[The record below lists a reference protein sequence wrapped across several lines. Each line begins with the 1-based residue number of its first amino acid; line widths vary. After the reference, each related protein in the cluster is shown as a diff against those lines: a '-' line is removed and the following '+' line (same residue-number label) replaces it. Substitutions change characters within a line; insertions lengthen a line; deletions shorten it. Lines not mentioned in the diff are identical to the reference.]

1 VKKIGHTIGTA
12 ADTIRLLNIALEHE
26 WAVSF
31 EYLLHAYSMPKGR
44 FFYEDPVMKQ
54 KTDSR
59 AQTIQIGIDEMYHAL
74 QLGVIITQMGGVP
87 SFKTD
92 EVIRYPKIIDNLK
105 RDKATEDLVTDLYQT
120 ARFKKGAYPKVL
132 NMILNI
138 SYDEVRHS
146 RQFDVMIETL
156 EKQGQAGE
164 FCFQANPE
172 VDRRKD
178 AALLHEIMRLE
189 NELMHRYLKYVILFS
204 GHQDLSQ
211 RLFKNSINHMRHWD
225 KNAGLLVKMG
235 SVILIE
241 NADKASSGEEKS
253 LRPMPVSYPGRSRL
267 SALKSLVPAEQNLIA
282 KYEQLVAMVPDG
294 EIKDELKI
302 HLALKRE
309 HLFTQEWLLQNAR
322 MIKGLD

>member
-12 ADTIRLLNIALEHE
+12 ADTIKLLNIALEHE

-54 KTDSR
+54 KTDVRS
-59 AQTIQIGIDEMYHAL
+59 QTIQIGIDEMYHAL
-74 QLGVIITQMGGVP
+74 QLGIIILQMGGVP

-92 EVIRYPKIIDNLK
+92 EVIRYPKIIDNLQ

-120 ARFKKGAYPKVL
+120 VRFKKGAYPKVL

-146 RQFDVMIETL
+146 RQFEVMIETL
-156 EKQGQAGE
+156 EKDGQAGAL
-164 FCFQANPE
+164 CFQADPA
-172 VDRRKD
+172 VDRRED
-178 AALLHEIMRLE
+178 AALLHEIMRQE

-225 KNAGLLVKMG
+225 KNAGLLIKMG
-235 SVILIE
+235 SVIRIE
-241 NADKASSGEEKS
+241 NAERAASGEEKS

-267 SALKSLVPAEQNLIA
+267 SALKTLVPAEQNLIA
-282 KYEQLVAMVPDG
+282 QYEQLLAMVPDG
-294 EIKDELKI
+294 EIKDELRL

-309 HLFTQEWLLQNAR
+309 HLFTQEWLLTDAR